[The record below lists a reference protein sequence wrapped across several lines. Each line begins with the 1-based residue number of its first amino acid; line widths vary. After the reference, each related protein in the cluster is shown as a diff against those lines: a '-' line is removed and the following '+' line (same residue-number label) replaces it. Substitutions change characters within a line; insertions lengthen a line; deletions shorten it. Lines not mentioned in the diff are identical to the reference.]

1 MQGEP
6 RGVRRGRCAASG
18 RRRARR
24 DRSGGGPRRGQHV
37 HRHGR
42 GREED
47 PQGRAARPARE
58 RACPRGGHGLRRS
71 PRRRRLRGLGRPCA
85 RGSQGGPGAGLGGA
99 SRGRRRRAR
108 GCGRVVFGRTHACA
122 RCRRPAFH
130 AAGRVRARR
139 VACGGS
145 TADGGGLS
153 HARGREGAGRVRQRL
168 HVLHRPRGAR
178 ARGQPSGR
186 PGGRR
191 VRGLR
196 ARRGARDRAC
206 GHQPGV
212 VLRGRAPRPWRPA
225 PARPPGTPARR
236 DGRPAWPGRATV
248 PLPHIQ
254 HRAARRGRGARGRP
268 GRGGRAR
275 VPPDAPAAAGGKR
288 RRAARH
294 GAALPLRR
302 LRGAGGPPARGLPFA
317 VAFHRR
323 HRRLSRRDRRPVRR
337 NARRGAPL
345 RVRQDPRL
353 SLFEA
358 CRHAGRRAFG
368 PGSRRGEGR
377 PRRHA
382 ARAFRRAAR
391 RRLRPP
397 CGHHRS
403 SRWWRKAAWP

>member
-6 RGVRRGRCAASG
+6 RGVRRGRRAASG

-71 PRRRRLRGLGRPCA
+71 PRRRRLRGLGRPRA

-99 SRGRRRRAR
+99 SRGRGRA
-108 GCGRVVFGRTHACA
+108 GRAFERTHACA
-122 RCRRPAFH
+122 WCRRPAFH

-139 VACGGS
+139 VACRGS

-153 HARGREGAGRVRQRL
+153 HACGREGAGRVRQRL
-168 HVLHRPRGAR
+168 HLLHRPRGAR

-196 ARRGARDRAC
+196 ARRGARDRARR
-206 GHQPGV
+206 HQPGV
-212 VLRGRAPRPWRPA
+212 ILRGRPPRTWRPA

-236 DGRPAWPGRATV
+236 DGLPAWPGRAAV
-248 PLPHIQ
+248 PLPHLQ
-254 HRAARRGRGARGRP
+254 HRAARRGRCARGRP
-268 GRGGRAR
+268 GDGGRAR
-275 VPPDAPAAAGGKR
+275 VPPGASAAASGKR

-302 LRGAGGPPARGLPFA
+302 LRGAGGPPARGLPLA
-317 VAFHRR
+317 VAFYRR

-368 PGSRRGEGR
+368 PGSRPGEGR

-382 ARAFRRAAR
+382 ARAFQRAAR

-397 CGHHRS
+397 RG
-403 SRWWRKAAWP
+403 WRKAAWP

>member
-71 PRRRRLRGLGRPCA
+71 PRRRRLRGLGRPGA

-99 SRGRRRRAR
+99 SRGRGRA
-108 GCGRVVFGRTHACA
+108 GRAFERTHACA
-122 RCRRPAFH
+122 GCRRPAFH

-168 HVLHRPRGAR
+168 HLLHRPRGAR
-178 ARGQPSGR
+178 ARGQPSGADQVVAECVAYAR
-186 PGGRR
+186 AG
-191 VRGLR
+191 VREIVLAGINL
-196 ARRGARDRAC
+196 
-206 GHQPGV
+206 GV
-212 VLRGRAPRPWRPA
+212 VLRAAAAATLAPCACPASWNACSTRRPA
-225 PARPPGTPARR
+225 CMARASRRAASASPASSRATWTMRSWTSWRRRKGACAPPG
-236 DGRPAWPGRATV
+236 
-248 PLPHIQ
+248 
-254 HRAARRGRGARGRP
+254 
-268 GRGGRAR
+268 
-275 VPPDAPAAAGGKR
+275 APAAAGGKR

-294 GAALPLRR
+294 GAALPPRR
-302 LRGAGGPPARGLPFA
+302 LRGAGGPPARGLPLA

-358 CRHAGRRAFG
+358 CRHAGRRARTRF
-368 PGSRRGEGR
+368 P
-377 PRRHA
+377 PRR
-382 ARAFRRAAR
+382 
-391 RRLRPP
+391 RPP
-397 CGHHRS
+397 APPRCARSPTSCAPPTSPAVRAPPS